1 MQRILASTF
10 TASNVPVFLC
20 LDRDLWYN
28 ERNEILESEGLKCP
42 QFNTLVHET
51 QTTALQLLQA
61 I

>member
-1 MQRILASTF
+1 MQRILAQLLHF
-10 TASNVPVFLC
+10 ECACVLC

-51 QTTALQLLQA
+51 QTTALQLRKPF
-61 I
+61 